1 MHKFIF
7 IVFAS
12 AIINGCALLFPDDL
26 STVPESNE
34 AKLMLDNTAPCCG
47 SLAEIKYKPLA
58 KGFKGTFYIDG
69 SEQLFDF
76 KSGKSFFEAFSL
88 PETQSGYGILVESI
102 ITDKG
107 VFAPDLV
114 LLDRGF
120 RAVQVIPADA
130 FIYIPASGFAQDRL
144 SYTLNIEPA
153 LGARYMLI
161 LTTDEARSKT
171 TQYVH
176 PARTYARAQ
185 NLADPG
191 IPDPYAVHS
200 PVGMLAMQVS
210 ATYLTPANEQRDVVE
225 SWLASFWGTSE
236 PAATKPSVAD
246 AEAIARSVPDS
257 SSPVIAS
264 AAVVTTAAA
273 APVATAAPGTMMAET
288 EAMYNQMITQAVAG
302 RDIDKAMK
310 LVEEA
315 ERAGSASARKTFVE
329 EVKKLK

>member
-1 MHKFIF
+1 MKKF
-7 IVFAS
+7 VLLLTL
-12 AIINGCALLFPDDL
+12 ALLSGCSMILGEDQPEIPERDDAL
-26 STVPESNE
+26 ARLE
-34 AKLMLDNTAPCCG
+34 ATAPCCQLL
-47 SLAEIKYKPLA
+47 SELKYSVLE
-58 KGFKGTFYIDG
+58 KGFDGRIFMDG
-69 SEQLFDF
+69 SEPTFDF
-76 KSGKSFFEAFSL
+76 KTGRSFVKAFRI
-88 PETQSGYGILVESI
+88 PDPRTGYGIVIESLLWN
-102 ITDKG
+102 DQF
-107 VFAPDLV
+107 FAPQLV
-114 LLDRGF
+114 VLNRDF
-120 RAVQVIPADA
+120 QAVELIPPSA
-130 FIYIPASGFAQDRL
+130 FTYMPAKGMDGDRL
-144 SYTLNIEPA
+144 QYTLNLPPET
-153 LGARYMLI
+153 GAAYLL
-161 LTTDEARSKT
+161 LTTTTEALSGS

-176 PARTYARAQ
+176 PARAYAKAQ
-185 NLADPG
+185 SLADPG
-191 IPDPYAVHS
+191 VPDPFATHS
-200 PVGMLAMQVS
+200 PVGVVEIEIGS
-210 ATYLTPANEQRDVVE
+210 GYLTPQTEQKDFVE

-236 PAATKPSVAD
+236 PAATKPSLVD